1 MTARA
6 TRIKQEIITIYNSNG
21 EKPANVASEHS
32 TLYHVACKVFGSWSN
47 ALSECGIDYYKARN
61 HDKWSNERIL
71 RAIKELHNQG
81 KSLRPSRLR
90 NNGNMKL
97 LSAANYHFRSWRKAV
112 EASGIE
118 YLYGRNSKS
127 E

>member
-1 MTARA
+1 MRV
-6 TRIKQEIITIYNSNG
+6 KEGIITIYNSNG
-21 EKPANVASEHS
+21 EKPGNVASEYS

-61 HDKWSNERIL
+61 NEKWSHERIL
-71 RAIKELHNQG
+71 KAIKELHNQG
-81 KSLRPSRLR
+81 ESLQPSRLR
-90 NNGNMKL
+90 DNGNTRL

-112 EASGIE
+112 EASGID